1 MLWVKHLSPAG
12 SQPKCPP
19 PSSSPSHSPPPPAN
33 PAAPLPTSAQDPS
46 RDRGDGLCR
55 SLASEL
61 GNGRWMFLRKA
72 CWKFSR
78 GLDDHLPI
86 RSKWSPSNIL
96 CRYWDS
102 NICSLGRHG
111 CELPGMSWQKKAEVI
126 AVFVNSH
133 LLHTETVK
141 CWIPEN
147 SKPTEVTV
155 GSGLYAY

>member
-12 SQPKCPP
+12 SQCPSVHLP
-19 PSSSPSHSPPPPAN
+19 LPPPPAN

-46 RDRGDGLCR
+46 RDQGDGLCR

-96 CRYWDS
+96 CRYWDP

-111 CELPGMSWQKKAEVI
+111 CELPGMSWQKKSRGYSCVWQLPPPAHRDSKMLDTWELK
-126 AVFVNSH
+126 ANRSH
-133 LLHTETVK
+133 S
-141 CWIPEN
+141 W
-147 SKPTEVTV
+147 
-155 GSGLYAY
+155 

>member
-12 SQPKCPP
+12 SQPKCP
-19 PSSSPSHSPPPPAN
+19 SPLSPPPQPIQLPLCPLLHKIPAG
-33 PAAPLPTSAQDPS
+33 TKEI
-46 RDRGDGLCR
+46 GLCR

-96 CRYWDS
+96 CRYWDP

-111 CELPGMSWQKKAEVI
+111 CELLGMSWQKKSRGYSCVWQLPPPAHRDSKMLDTWELK
-126 AVFVNSH
+126 ANRSH
-133 LLHTETVK
+133 S
-141 CWIPEN
+141 W
-147 SKPTEVTV
+147 
-155 GSGLYAY
+155 